1 MSKTQDI
8 LLMAGVALYALLTV
22 TRLLSTCA
30 QFLQTKPQ
38 RRTAVAR
45 ESYRFSSKGKV
56 VSGLAQW
63 RAGSGM

>member
-1 MSKTQDI
+1 MSKAQDI
-8 LLMAGVALYALLTV
+8 LLMAVVALYALLTA
-22 TRLLSTCA
+22 TRLLTTCA
-30 QFLQTKPQ
+30 QLLQTKP

-63 RAGSGM
+63 RARSGM